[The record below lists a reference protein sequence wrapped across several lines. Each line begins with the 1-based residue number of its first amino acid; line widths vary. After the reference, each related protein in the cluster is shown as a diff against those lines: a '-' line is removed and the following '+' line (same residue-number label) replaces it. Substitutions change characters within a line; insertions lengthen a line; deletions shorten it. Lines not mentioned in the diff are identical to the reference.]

1 MKRITSSIRNQLLF
15 IAGFGT
21 TLVLVASLFG
31 FWLSWQSITGFHDN
45 VQQQKANERTILI
58 MQSDFKKQVQEWKN
72 TLLRGADTQKLDK
85 HWGEFEKIESK
96 IQQDSAQLLPLLDE
110 SSEAKQLVGKFIE
123 QHKIMG
129 EAYRKGLQAYKAGN
143 ADIKAGDDAV
153 KGIDKEPTEL
163 LAKAGAD
170 AARIAA
176 ETVEK
181 QTTQGKN
188 GIKLS
193 LGLMAAAVLFSFVW
207 FLFLIRKQIVQPAR
221 ELVVEL
227 NRLAS
232 GDFSHPVSVNSHDEM
247 GEVASCAERIRVD
260 LGKVL
265 QEVMTAT
272 EQVSR
277 ASENMYQTANQVA
290 QGSQLQSEAAAATSA
305 AVEQMTVSI
314 SSVAESADEVHKLSV
329 SSLDTT
335 RHGNEKVS
343 ELIGEIDQVE
353 SAMHDVAASVNEFV
367 RNTSLITSMTKQVR
381 DIAEQTNL
389 LALNAA
395 IEAARAGEQG
405 RGFAVVADE
414 VRKLAE
420 KSAQS
425 AGEIDAVTK
434 SLGQQ
439 SVVVEKTIERGQQS
453 LQSSLESVESVAMVL
468 SEANHSVEAATHG
481 VEGITASV
489 REQSSASTEI
499 ARNVEKIA
507 HMAEENTFNVNQ
519 TSEAAQ
525 NLSMLSAQ
533 LQAAVS
539 RFKI

>member
-1 MKRITSSIRNQLLF
+1 MKWIASSIQNQLLF
-15 IAGFGT
+15 ITGFGT
-21 TLVLVASLFG
+21 TLVLAAALFG
-31 FWLSWQSITGFHDN
+31 FWLSWQSITGFHDT
-45 VQQQKANERTILI
+45 VQQHKANERAILV
-58 MQSDFKKQVQEWKN
+58 MESDFKKQVQEWKN
-72 TLLRGADTQKLDK
+72 ILIRGSDSQKLDK
-85 HWGEFEKIESK
+85 YWAGFEKNESK
-96 IQQDSAQLLPLLDE
+96 IQQDAAQLLPRLE
-110 SSEAKQLVGKFIE
+110 ENGEARQLVGEFIE
-123 QHKIMG
+123 QHKKMG
-129 EAYRKGLQAYKAGN
+129 EAYRKGLQAFKAAN
-143 ADIKAGDDAV
+143 ADIKTGDEAV
-153 KGIDKEPTEL
+153 AGIDREPTEL
-163 LAKAGAD
+163 LAKAGA
-170 AARIAA
+170 AAAHTAA
-176 ETVEK
+176 EASDRQAAKGVS
-181 QTTQGKN
+181 

-193 LGLMAAAVLFSFVW
+193 LGLMAAAVMISFVW
-207 FLFLIRKQIVQPAR
+207 FVFLIRKHIVQPAN

-227 NRLAS
+227 NRLAG
-232 GDFSHPVSVNSHDEM
+232 GDFSHPVSVDSQDEM
-247 GEVASCAERIRVD
+247 GKVAACAERIRVD

-265 QEVMTAT
+265 QDVMTAT
-272 EQVSR
+272 DHVSQ
-277 ASENMYQTANQVA
+277 ASVTMHQTANQVV
-290 QGSQLQSEAAAATSA
+290 QGSRQQSEAAAATSA

-329 SSLDTT
+329 SSLENT

-367 RNTSLITSMTKQVR
+367 RNTALITNMTKQVR

-453 LQSSLESVESVAMVL
+453 LQSSLDFVESVAMVL
-468 SEANHSVEAATHG
+468 SEANHSVEAATQG

-507 HMAEENTFNVNQ
+507 QMAEENSSIVNQ
-519 TSEAAQ
+519 SSEAAH
-525 NLSMLSAQ
+525 NLSTLSAE
-533 LQAAVS
+533 LQATVS